1 MCARENDDPE
11 LRSPLR
17 RFGPAV
23 LVALVVAVV
32 AGYYV
37 SRPAEVVVAPGAQAP
52 DIGLPSL
59 GGGGE
64 ITGSDLDGKI
74 LVLNFWG
81 SFCPPCRDE
90 APILDRAH
98 REYEDDGVVVL
109 GIDVH
114 RDSDAAALRFAD
126 EFGMTYRLLK
136 DRGGELAATLDVND
150 RFLPQTFFV
159 HRDGTFAEVEIAGL
173 TTGNRTSFFGGL
185 GWDELSGQLDAML
198 ADET

>member
-1 MCARENDDPE
+1 VV
-11 LRSPLR
+11 L
-17 RFGPAV
+17 AV
-23 LVALVVAVV
+23 LVVGAV
-32 AGYYV
+32 AGYLV
-37 SRPAEVVVAPGAQAP
+37 SRPAEVVVAPGAEAP
-52 DIGLPSL
+52 EISLPFL
-59 GGGGE
+59 GGGGRV
-64 ITGSDLDGKI
+64 TSSDLEGEI

-98 REYEDDGVVVL
+98 REYRDDGVVVL
-109 GIDVH
+109 GIDVQ

-136 DRGGELAATLDVND
+136 DRGGELAATLEVND

-159 HRDGTFAEVEIAGL
+159 HRDGTFAEVEVAGL

-185 GWDELSGQLDAML
+185 EWDELSEQLDSML
-198 ADET
+198 AAR

>member
-1 MCARENDDPE
+1 M
-11 LRSPLR
+11 
-17 RFGPAV
+17 

-32 AGYYV
+32 AGYYL
-37 SRPAEVVVAPGAQAP
+37 SRPAEVVVAPGAPAP
-52 DIGLPSL
+52 EIALPLL

-64 ITGSDLDGKI
+64 VTSSDLDGKI
-74 LVLNFWG
+74 VVMNFWG

-109 GIDVH
+109 GIDVQ
-114 RDSDAAALRFAD
+114 RDSNSAALRFAD
-126 EFGMTYRLLK
+126 EFGMTYPLVK
-136 DRGGELAATLDVND
+136 DEGGELAATLEVND

-159 HRDGTFAEVEIAGL
+159 KPDGTFAQVEIAGL

-185 GWDELSGQLDAML
+185 EWEELSGQLDAMV
-198 ADET
+198 AEET

>member
-1 MCARENDDPE
+1 MSTRENPDPE
-11 LRSPLR
+11 HRSPLR
-17 RFGPAV
+17 RFGPV
-23 LVALVVAVV
+23 VVVALVVAVV
-32 AGYYV
+32 GGYYLA
-37 SRPAEVVVAPGAQAP
+37 RPAEVVVAPGARAP
-52 DIGLPSL
+52 EISLPLL
-59 GGGGE
+59 GGGGRV
-64 ITGSDLDGKI
+64 TSSDLEGKI

-98 REYEDDGVVVL
+98 REYGDYGVVVL
-109 GIDVH
+109 GIDVQ

-136 DRGGELAATLDVND
+136 DRGGELAATLEVND

-159 HRDGTFAEVEIAGL
+159 HRDGTFAEVEVAGL

-185 GWDELSGQLDAML
+185 EWDELSEQLDSML
-198 ADET
+198 AAR